1 MLKALAFNLRGENK
15 DAYDLYYVI
24 RNYGAGVKGLAAHLR
39 PLLGDPAASESIEI
53 LRRDFLDHDAVGPRR
68 VAAFLVGGPDDAIR
82 ADVTGYVHAL
92 LRELSAPL

>member
-24 RNYGAGVKGLAAHLR
+24 RNYGSGVKGVAAHLR
-39 PLLGDPAASESIEI
+39 PLLGDPAATESIEI

-68 VAAFLVGGPDDAIR
+68 VAAFLIGSPDDTIR
-82 ADVTGYVHAL
+82 ADVTGFVYAL
-92 LRELSAPL
+92 LQELAEP